1 MNMPRSAENS
11 HSKPQK
17 VQHRRPFSTAEWTGF
32 IAFLLSALLWILNPY
47 LAVLPLAG
55 FVIACLALP
64 FVPQASFFLPVIS
77 RGGALQ
83 NGVCLTFDDGPNPIS
98 TPALLKLLKK
108 NGATA
113 TFFVNGFRAHNHPK
127 IIREIIADGHGIGNH
142 SYTHDEYIMF
152 RSVARLKDEILRT
165 QRTLEEFGYSIRFFR
180 PPVGIVTSRYTDA
193 LYGTGLQTVNFSR
206 RAYDLGNRRIKGLS
220 KRTLK
225 NLCAGEILLL
235 HDTPPRE
242 PGSFGT
248 WLAEVEC
255 ILKGIREKGLEIVSL
270 ENLID

>member
-1 MNMPRSAENS
+1 MNMPRSAENT
-11 HSKPQK
+11 HSTPQA
-17 VQHRRPFSTAEWTGF
+17 VQHRRPFSTAERTGF
-32 IAFLLSALLWILNPY
+32 AAFLLSALLWILNPY
-47 LAVLPLAG
+47 LAVIPLAG
-55 FVIACLALP
+55 FIIACLALP

-77 RGGALQ
+77 RGRALQ

-113 TFFVNGFRAHNHPK
+113 TFFVNGFRAHNHPD
-127 IIREIIADGHGIGNH
+127 IIRQILADGHGIGNH

-165 QRTLEEFGYSIRFFR
+165 QQALEEFGYSIQFFR

-206 RAYDLGNRRIKGLS
+206 RAYDLGNRRITDLS
-220 KRTLK
+220 KRLLK
-225 NLCAGEILLL
+225 NLRAGEILLL
-235 HDTPPRE
+235 HDIPPRKS
-242 PGSFGT
+242 GSVEA

-255 ILKGIREKGLEIVSL
+255 IVNGIREQGLEIVSL
-270 ENLID
+270 DSLID